1 MMDPGGHNGDLLDPM
16 SMADAAL
23 FADVPDIAETLGV
36 DKLDDLGAVVTTGVD
51 PKVFEDLQR
60 ESDQK
65 TASIESLKNEKIQLQ
80 VRVDTYDDE
89 ITDLREQFNKLQNLT
104 ESQNRKL
111 AEFEK
116 VNAEYASKISNLE
129 ESSRSQEKT
138 EEMEL
143 RMKNKTEEISK
154 LENKIKQMETDS
166 AALTKRNQDFIG
178 DKNKK
183 ISELNETIAN
193 MKSILQKAE
202 DQVSSSEGKLK
213 ELESSI
219 AEKDAEN
226 QKLAKTV
233 TDLEQ
238 SNDQIALKEKEIAEK
253 HKEIAEKEKEIAEK
267 ETEIADLKS
276 KMGEINSEKTSL
288 SEEKSKIETDNK
300 LLSEQA
306 SKASQAIEANETLT
320 KDVDSLKKEI
330 DCLHKSI
337 EDMQKIKTTQEEKI
351 SYLDKDNESL
361 ATKLETTEEKLDE
374 NSKKLEAAVKAQTE
388 LSVERD
394 DLAGK
399 LSSAE
404 QSKGLQL
411 TLIQTQLSE
420 SQEREARL
428 KHELSTVNTRVVAA
442 EKDKQSLASEL
453 TKAVTASKM
462 FEDQLKKTSL
472 ELETTKKHKLSL
484 EQAAGNYSKLS
495 HEKAT
500 VDQRLLDVQ
509 KRCSEFERQAGQA
522 KVMEQ
527 QMRQVNASNVQM
539 STDIQNH
546 RSEINYLKQHND
558 TLARE
563 CNNFKNQFEQNNK
576 YMRDYSIQNGE
587 LQKKNSELTTMVK
600 AHEAESLRLKSQID
614 SMSRQASQ
622 QADYGSLKSHIDS
635 LTKVLAETK
644 QESITFRK
652 DVDAKN
658 KEISKQK
665 TEIDKLNREVN
676 KAREELDK
684 VEEEESP
691 KVKKR
696 PEDPDRL
703 TLTREVQSVKKD
715 LEAARRA
722 NVKLEKELAEKERAL
737 ARELSKSGGNQGKE
751 DKRKNS
757 DVRNTS
763 ELEKNIRKLTD
774 ENRRLTADLN
784 DEKAKVLALADMRE
798 EDEGLDLS
806 EPPTPKKSRRFSSK
820 RKGKPPTSPGDL
832 EDSSPAKSPAKKKA
846 PRTPKAK
853 STPASK
859 PTADM
864 TEISSV
870 SKRGRQSK
878 KVAYEEIDISPVEQE
893 EEEEEEMVEEEMPPL
908 IHPKKGKGKNN
919 KSVKNSK
926 KADPEKEPE
935 VAAELPPAITTKGK
949 AKGSKKTAVSIVE
962 PKDEIPL
969 PEPQPKVKGKKKKES
984 KVGAEII
991 ADPSPLPPP
1000 SKASK
1005 GKRVKIMEEKTVPDV
1020 QPKLNK
1026 KSQKKSQPP
1035 PPPPVA
1041 QNKKGGIKRKA
1052 SDSSENVKPPA
1063 AKKGRKR

>member
-1 MMDPGGHNGDLLDPM
+1 MMDPGGQNGDLLDPM

-36 DKLDDLGAVVTTGVD
+36 DKLDDLGTVVTAGVD
-51 PKVFEDLQR
+51 PKLFEDLQR

-65 TASIESLKNEKIQLQ
+65 TANIESLKNENIQLQ

-116 VNAEYASKISNLE
+116 VNAEYASKITNLE

-143 RMKNKTEEISK
+143 KMKEKTEEVSK

-183 ISELNETIAN
+183 ISELNETISN
-193 MKSILQKAE
+193 MKGSLQKAE

-213 ELESSI
+213 ELESSM

-233 TDLEQ
+233 SDLEQ
-238 SNDQIALKEKEIAEK
+238 SNDQIALKEKDIAEK
-253 HKEIAEKEKEIAEK
+253 D
-267 ETEIADLKS
+267 TEIADLKS
-276 KMGEINSEKTSL
+276 KMAEINSEKTSL
-288 SEEKSKIETDNK
+288 SEEKSKLETDNK
-300 LLSEQA
+300 LLNEQA
-306 SKASQAIEANETLT
+306 SKASQAIKANETLT
-320 KDVDSLKKEI
+320 EDVDSLKKEI
-330 DCLHKSI
+330 GCLHKSI

-361 ATKLETTEEKLDE
+361 ATKLETTEEKLQE

-388 LSVERD
+388 LKVERD

-428 KHELSTVNTRVVAA
+428 KHELSTLNTRIVAA

-500 VDQRLLDVQ
+500 VDQRLVDLQ
-509 KRCSEFERQAGQA
+509 KRCSEFERQAVQA
-522 KVMEQ
+522 KVLEQ

-539 STDIQNH
+539 GTDIQNH
-546 RSEINYLKQHND
+546 RNEINYLKQHND

-576 YMRDYSIQNGE
+576 YMRDYSIQNGD
-587 LQKKNSELTTMVK
+587 LQKKNSELTNMVK
-600 AHEAESLRLKSQID
+600 AHEAESLRLKSQIE
-614 SMSRQASQ
+614 SLSRQASQ

-665 TEIDKLNREVN
+665 NEIDKLNREVN
-676 KAREELDK
+676 KARDELDK
-684 VEEEESP
+684 VEAESP

-703 TLTREVQSVKKD
+703 TLNRELQSIKKD
-715 LEAARRA
+715 LDAARRA

-737 ARELSKSGGNQGKE
+737 SREMN
-751 DKRKNS
+751 
-757 DVRNTS
+757 
-763 ELEKNIRKLTD
+763 
-774 ENRRLTADLN
+774 
-784 DEKAKVLALADMRE
+784 KVC
-798 EDEGLDLS
+798 
-806 EPPTPKKSRRFSSK
+806 
-820 RKGKPPTSPGDL
+820 
-832 EDSSPAKSPAKKKA
+832 
-846 PRTPKAK
+846 
-853 STPASK
+853 
-859 PTADM
+859 
-864 TEISSV
+864 V
-870 SKRGRQSK
+870 
-878 KVAYEEIDISPVEQE
+878 
-893 EEEEEEMVEEEMPPL
+893 
-908 IHPKKGKGKNN
+908 
-919 KSVKNSK
+919 
-926 KADPEKEPE
+926 
-935 VAAELPPAITTKGK
+935 
-949 AKGSKKTAVSIVE
+949 
-962 PKDEIPL
+962 
-969 PEPQPKVKGKKKKES
+969 
-984 KVGAEII
+984 
-991 ADPSPLPPP
+991 
-1000 SKASK
+1000 
-1005 GKRVKIMEEKTVPDV
+1005 
-1020 QPKLNK
+1020 
-1026 KSQKKSQPP
+1026 
-1035 PPPPVA
+1035 
-1041 QNKKGGIKRKA
+1041 
-1052 SDSSENVKPPA
+1052 
-1063 AKKGRKR
+1063 

>member
-1 MMDPGGHNGDLLDPM
+1 MMDPGGQNGDLLDPM

-36 DKLDDLGAVVTTGVD
+36 DKLDDLGSVVPTGVD

-65 TASIESLKNEKIQLQ
+65 TATIESLKNENIQLQ

-89 ITDLREQFNKLQNLT
+89 ITDLREQFNSLQNLT

-116 VNAEYASKISNLE
+116 VNAEYASKITNLE

-143 RMKNKTEEISK
+143 KIKTKTEEISQ

-183 ISELNETIAN
+183 ISELNETIAK
-193 MKSILQKAE
+193 MKGSLQKAE

-213 ELESSI
+213 EIETSI
-219 AEKDAEN
+219 AEKEAEN
-226 QKLAKTV
+226 QKLSKTV
-233 TDLEQ
+233 SDLKQ
-238 SNDQIALKEKEIAEK
+238 SNDQIALKEKD
-253 HKEIAEKEKEIAEK
+253 IAEK

-276 KMGEINSEKTSL
+276 KMGDINLEKSSL
-288 SEEKSKIETDNK
+288 SEEKSKLETENK
-300 LLSEQA
+300 MLSEQA
-306 SKASQAIEANETLT
+306 SKASQAMEANETLT

-330 DCLHKSI
+330 GCLHKSI

-361 ATKLETTEEKLDE
+361 ATKLETTEEKLQE
-374 NSKKLEAAVKAQTE
+374 SNKKLEVAVKAQTE

-428 KHELSTVNTRVVAA
+428 KQDMSTVNSRILSA
-442 EKDKQSLASEL
+442 EKDKQSLSSEL
-453 TKAVTASKM
+453 TKAATASKM
-462 FEDQLKKTSL
+462 FEEQLKKTSL

-500 VDQRLLDVQ
+500 VDQRLLEVQ
-509 KRCSEFERQAGQA
+509 KRCSDFERQAGQA
-522 KVMEQ
+522 KLLEQ
-527 QMRQVNASNVQM
+527 QMRQVNSSNVQM
-539 STDIQNH
+539 NTDIQNQ
-546 RSEINYLKQHND
+546 RTEINYLKQHND

-576 YMRDYSIQNGE
+576 YMRDYSMQNGE
-587 LQKKNSELTTMVK
+587 LQKKNSELTTLVK
-600 AHEAESLRLKSQID
+600 AHESESLRLKSQID
-614 SMSRQASQ
+614 SMSKQASQ

-644 QESITFRK
+644 QESITFSK
-652 DVDAKN
+652 NVDAKT

-665 TEIDKLNREVN
+665 NEIDKLNRELN
-676 KAREELDK
+676 KARDDLDRA
-684 VEEEESP
+684 EAESP

-703 TLTREVQSVKKD
+703 TLTRELQSVKKD

-722 NVKLEKELAEKERAL
+722 NVKLEKELAEKERAH
-737 ARELSKSGGNQGKE
+737 AREMN
-751 DKRKNS
+751 
-757 DVRNTS
+757 
-763 ELEKNIRKLTD
+763 
-774 ENRRLTADLN
+774 
-784 DEKAKVLALADMRE
+784 KV
-798 EDEGLDLS
+798 
-806 EPPTPKKSRRFSSK
+806 
-820 RKGKPPTSPGDL
+820 
-832 EDSSPAKSPAKKKA
+832 
-846 PRTPKAK
+846 
-853 STPASK
+853 
-859 PTADM
+859 
-864 TEISSV
+864 
-870 SKRGRQSK
+870 
-878 KVAYEEIDISPVEQE
+878 
-893 EEEEEEMVEEEMPPL
+893 
-908 IHPKKGKGKNN
+908 
-919 KSVKNSK
+919 
-926 KADPEKEPE
+926 
-935 VAAELPPAITTKGK
+935 
-949 AKGSKKTAVSIVE
+949 
-962 PKDEIPL
+962 
-969 PEPQPKVKGKKKKES
+969 
-984 KVGAEII
+984 
-991 ADPSPLPPP
+991 
-1000 SKASK
+1000 
-1005 GKRVKIMEEKTVPDV
+1005 
-1020 QPKLNK
+1020 
-1026 KSQKKSQPP
+1026 
-1035 PPPPVA
+1035 
-1041 QNKKGGIKRKA
+1041 
-1052 SDSSENVKPPA
+1052 
-1063 AKKGRKR
+1063 